1 MLILITSDVMRTT
14 LDIDKPILDE
24 LKQLGKKQ
32 KKTIGRLAS
41 ELLATSLK
49 REREKS
55 ISDSQKAFHWN
66 ARSMGALVDIEDK
79 DELYKALDQE
89 K

>member
-1 MLILITSDVMRTT
+1 MRTT

-24 LKQLGKKQ
+24 LKRLGKRR

-49 REREKS
+49 QEREKNN
-55 ISDSQKAFHWN
+55 SDSQKAFRWN

-79 DELYKALDQE
+79 DELYKALDEE

>member
-1 MLILITSDVMRTT
+1 MNNWNTSDAMRTT

-24 LKQLGKKQ
+24 LKRLGKSR
-32 KKTIGRLAS
+32 KKTMGRLVS

-49 REREKS
+49 QESGKNAPNSE
-55 ISDSQKAFHWN
+55 KAFHWN

-79 DELYKALDQE
+79 DALYSALHKE

>member
-1 MLILITSDVMRTT
+1 MRTT

-24 LKQLGKKQ
+24 LKRLGKRR

-49 REREKS
+49 REHEKS
-55 ISDSQKAFHWN
+55 SANTEKAFRWN
-66 ARSMGALVDIEDK
+66 SRSMGSLLNIEDK
-79 DELYKALDQE
+79 DALYRALDE
-89 K
+89 ER